1 MELTNHTE
9 SVRAM
14 WLFKC
19 LKYTADELS
28 KSVEE
33 TAELLNQYGLVEWAL
48 NGYGVFHTQGYE
60 YMGELLSGELS
71 DIQEMNEHGVVS
83 RDLQSNTSD

>member
-1 MELTNHTE
+1 MELSNHTE

-19 LKYTADELS
+19 LIYTAEELN
-28 KSVEE
+28 KSIEE
-33 TAELLNQYGLVEWAL
+33 TAELLNKYGIVEWAL

-60 YMGELLSGELS
+60 YMGELLSGELH
-71 DIQEMNEHGVVS
+71 DIQEMNGHGMVS
-83 RDLQSNTSD
+83 RNL